1 MTVATFDQ
9 LSLSQDH
16 KVRHFPSLAP
26 TTPPTRPKEP
36 GSTPRYDNVSAA
48 LSDVAAAPV
57 CSPSAWAAAT
67 QPSFPVEEVKVMQQ
81 SQRDAWRHLACRFK
95 VAHRPVARTSSRQ
108 TKATAIEPG
117 RTRTVS
123 YGKYIGD
130 HPHRERGI
138 RLPRQVSLPAQRQRT
153 LSSNK
158 LRSPAVDDVR
168 RSLPVSGGTG
178 GIRSLISRQ
187 LRRIA

>member
-9 LSLSQDH
+9 LSPSQDH
-16 KVRHFPSLAP
+16 NVRHFPSLAP
-26 TTPPTRPKEP
+26 TTPPSRPTEP

-48 LSDVAAAPV
+48 LFIKHDTVP
-57 CSPSAWAAAT
+57 
-67 QPSFPVEEVKVMQQ
+67 QQEEVKVMQQ
-81 SQRDAWRHLACRFK
+81 SQRDAWKNLANRFK

-108 TKATAIEPG
+108 TKATAVEPG
-117 RTRTVS
+117 RIRTVS
-123 YGKYIGD
+123 YGKQSGD

-158 LRSPAVDDVR
+158 LRSPAVDAVR
-168 RSLPVSGGTG
+168 ASLLASGGTG
-178 GIRSLISRQ
+178 IRSSIFRQ
-187 LRRIA
+187 LRRIV